1 MASSIEEIL
10 AFERTRVTL
19 ERTLQV
25 TNNFSKFVNKSE
37 VPLVNNSEVPLCAA
51 ILLSAIDF
59 SSVLFRKYGVSFKSL
74 KML

>member
-10 AFERTRVTL
+10 ADERTRVTL

-25 TNNFSKFVNKSE
+25 TNNFSKFVD
-37 VPLVNNSEVPLCAA
+37 NSEVPPCAA

-59 SSVLFRKYGVSFKSL
+59 SSVPFGTTGLVITFHTPEMSCL
-74 KML
+74 W